1 MTFVVI
7 LDLIDKYYINID
19 NTEVNIL
26 TRSTTPILGG
36 TSADLLAGD
45 KLTIRELLYGMMLP
59 SGNDAAESLAI
70 YFGSYIL
77 KKDRPTGP
85 KRNEMNRLKRERFDA
100 NIYED

>member
-1 MTFVVI
+1 M
-7 LDLIDKYYINID
+7 DLMERYYINLD

-26 TRSTTPILGG
+26 KRSTTPILGG
-36 TSADLLAGD
+36 TSADLLEND

-70 YFGSYIL
+70 YFGSYIMQ
-77 KKDRPTGP
+77 KDKPVGP
-85 KRNEMNRLKRERFDA
+85 KKNEMNRLKREKFDA